1 MSDIPALVI
10 ARRDGTVVSQNANA
24 RCLLG
29 NGRGRLCWDVFND
42 GLSEAEGLPCAEG
55 CVGWL
60 VAEGLE
66 RTRHTAIGLEGRTHH
81 LTCVPIGDVVACL
94 LTAKGAQA
102 PETWQVITARERQV
116 LQLLADGETTPTIAE
131 RLALSES
138 TVRTHVENMRTKLGV
153 PTRAALVALAF
164 RLGFLE

>member
-10 ARRDGTVVSQNANA
+10 SRRDGTVVSQNANA

-29 NGRGRLCWDVFND
+29 TGRGRPCWDVFG
-42 GLSEAEGLPCAEG
+42 GLSKAEGLPCAEG
-55 CVGWL
+55 CVGSL

-66 RTRHTAIGLEGRTHH
+66 RTRHTAIGIEGRTHY
-81 LTCVPIGDVVACL
+81 LTCAPIGDVVDCL
-94 LTAKGAQA
+94 LTAKGAQT
-102 PETWQVITARERQV
+102 PENWQVITARERQV
-116 LQLLADGETTPTIAE
+116 LQMLADGDTTPSIAE
-131 RLALSES
+131 RLGLSES